1 MSHPAAGPCDAAEIQ
16 STRSAQPCDPRAR
29 AWILA
34 AAILGSAMAFIDGS
48 AVNVALPVMEQ
59 SLATSLPAMQWVI
72 NAYTLLLSA
81 GLLIG
86 GAAGDRFGRRRVF
99 VAGIAVFVAASV
111 ACGLAPNVV
120 SLILARAVQGLGGA
134 LLVPSTLAIIGA
146 SFAAEERGRAIGTWA
161 AFSAITTAAGP
172 LLGGWLV
179 DAVSWRALFFINL
192 PLGLLTA
199 WIALRRVPESR
210 DPDAPAELDWRG
222 ALLVLAGLGSLV
234 FGLIASAELG
244 WRHWAVIGSLAAAPL
259 LLAAF
264 LAVEARCPA
273 PMLPLPLFRSRLF
286 SAVNLVTLLLY
297 AALGGVLFFL
307 PFDLIEVHGYSAT
320 AAGASLLPFT
330 VIMGGLSRWSGGLL
344 DRFGARLP
352 LIVGPVVAG
361 LGFALLALPGAGGSY
376 WTTFFPALTVLAIGM
391 TVAIAPLTT
400 AVMNAVPEHEVGLAS
415 GVNNTVARVAGLL
428 AVAVLGTVTQ
438 GASHSLVQSFR
449 IVALAAGALALAA
462 ALCRGAHS
470 RLGRPPG
477 EAALAGERRAT
488 SPMLLPFP
496 LRGETDRSQQV
507 SRSQF
512 DPYRNDRTLVHGNFV
527 LLIEVPATCLSGLV
541 NCDTPRSSGW
551 HTYLPVRGVG
561 YYA

>member
-1 MSHPAAGPCDAAEIQ
+1 MSHPAAGPCDDAAIH
-16 STRSAQPCDPRAR
+16 SMPAARPCGRHAR

-34 AAILGSAMAFIDGS
+34 AAILGSAMAFIDSTG
-48 AVNVALPVMEQ
+48 VNVALPAMERG
-59 SLATSLPAMQWVI
+59 LATSLPAMQWVV
-72 NAYTLLLSA
+72 NAYTLFLSS

-86 GAAGDRFGRRRVF
+86 GAAGDRFGRRRIF
-99 VAGIAVFVAASV
+99 VTGIAVFVVASV
-111 ACGLAPNVV
+111 ACGLAPDIV
-120 SLILARAVQGLGGA
+120 SLILARALQGLGGA

-192 PLGLLTA
+192 PIGLLTA
-199 WIALRRVPESR
+199 WIALRHVPESR
-210 DPDAPAELDWRG
+210 DPEAPATLDWRG

-244 WRHWAVIGSLAAAPL
+244 WRHWAVIGTLALAPV

-273 PMLPLPLFRSRLF
+273 PMLPLQLFRSRLF

-297 AALGGVLFFL
+297 AALGGALFFL

-320 AAGASLLPFT
+320 EAGGSLLPFT

-361 LGFALLALPGAGGSY
+361 VGFALLALPGAGGSY
-376 WTTFFPALTVLAIGM
+376 WATFFPALTVLAIGM
-391 TVAIAPLTT
+391 TIAIAPLTT

-428 AVAVLGTVTQ
+428 AVAVLGAVAQ
-438 GASHSLVQSFR
+438 GASDSFVETFR
-449 IVALAAGALALAA
+449 IVALAALALALAA
-462 ALCRGAHS
+462 ALC
-470 RLGRPPG
+470 
-477 EAALAGERRAT
+477 AALLVPSAPER
-488 SPMLLPFP
+488 
-496 LRGETDRSQQV
+496 G
-507 SRSQF
+507 
-512 DPYRNDRTLVHGNFV
+512 
-527 LLIEVPATCLSGLV
+527 
-541 NCDTPRSSGW
+541 
-551 HTYLPVRGVG
+551 
-561 YYA
+561 

>member
-1 MSHPAAGPCDAAEIQ
+1 MSFPAAGPCDDSQIRHA
-16 STRSAQPCDPRAR
+16 RLAQPCSPRDR

-34 AAILGSAMAFIDGS
+34 ATILGSAMAFIDGT
-48 AVNVALPVMEQ
+48 AVNVALPMMER
-59 SLATSLPAMQWVI
+59 SLATSLPAMQWVV

-99 VAGIAVFVAASV
+99 LIGIAVFVLASI
-111 ACGLAPNVV
+111 ACGLAPGVGA
-120 SLILARAVQGLGGA
+120 LILARAVQGFGGA
-134 LLVPSTLAIIGA
+134 LLVPSTLASIGA

-161 AFSAITTAAGP
+161 AFSAITAAAGP

-199 WIALRRVPESR
+199 WIALRRVPDSR
-210 DPDAPAELDWRG
+210 DPDAPAGLDWRG
-222 ALLVLAGLGSLV
+222 ALLALAGLACLV
-234 FGLIASAELG
+234 FGLIASADLG

-259 LLAAF
+259 LLLAF

-273 PMLPLPLFRSRLF
+273 PMLPLQLFRSRLF

-307 PFDLIEVHGYSAT
+307 PFDLIEGRGYSAT

-352 LIVGPVVAG
+352 LIAGPVVAG
-361 LGFALLALPGAGGSY
+361 AGFALLALPGAGGSY
-376 WTTFFPALTVLAIGM
+376 WTTFFPALTVLGLGM

-400 AVMNAVPEHEVGLAS
+400 TVMNAVPEHEVGLAS
-415 GVNNTVARVAGLL
+415 GVNNPVARVGGLL
-428 AVAVLGTVTQ
+428 AVAVLGTAAEGTSQ
-438 GASHSLVQSFR
+438 SLVQSFR
-449 IVALAAGALALAA
+449 TIALAGSALALAA
-462 ALCRGAHS
+462 ALCA
-470 RLGRPPG
+470 
-477 EAALAGERRAT
+477 AALIPAAARPAQRR
-488 SPMLLPFP
+488 
-496 LRGETDRSQQV
+496 
-507 SRSQF
+507 
-512 DPYRNDRTLVHGNFV
+512 
-527 LLIEVPATCLSGLV
+527 
-541 NCDTPRSSGW
+541 
-551 HTYLPVRGVG
+551 
-561 YYA
+561 

>member
-1 MSHPAAGPCDAAEIQ
+1 MVNPRSLPCDEAAIRA
-16 STRSAQPCDPRAR
+16 TRGAEPCEPRAR

-34 AAILGSAMAFIDGS
+34 AAILGSAMAFIDGT
-48 AVNVALPVMEQ
+48 AVNVALPTMEQ
-59 SLATSLPAMQWVI
+59 SLATSLPAMQWVV

-86 GAAGDRFGRRRVF
+86 GASGDRFGRRRVF
-99 VAGIAVFVAASV
+99 ILGIAVFVAASI
-111 ACGLAPNVV
+111 ACGLAPGVV
-120 SLILARAVQGLGGA
+120 WLILARAVQGLGGA

-146 SFAAEERGRAIGTWA
+146 SFVAEERGRAIGTWA

-199 WIALRRVPESR
+199 WIAHSRVPESR

-222 ALLVLAGLGSLV
+222 ALLALAGLGCLV
-234 FGLIASAELG
+234 FGLIASADLG
-244 WRHWAVIGSLAAAPL
+244 WRHWAVIGALALAPL
-259 LLAAF
+259 LLLAF

-307 PFDLIEVHGYSAT
+307 PFDLIEAHGYSAT

-344 DRFGARLP
+344 DRLGARLP

-361 LGFALLALPGAGGSY
+361 LGFALLALPGEDGSY
-376 WTTFFPALTVLAIGM
+376 WSTFFPALTVLGLGM
-391 TVAIAPLTT
+391 TLAIAPLTT

-428 AVAVLGTVTQ
+428 AVAVLGTVAE
-438 GASHSLVQSFR
+438 GASPSLVQSFR
-449 IVALAAGALALAA
+449 IIALAAAALALAA
-462 ALCRGAHS
+462 ALCAAVLVPAS
-470 RLGRPPG
+470 AGRP
-477 EAALAGERRAT
+477 AKQT
-488 SPMLLPFP
+488 
-496 LRGETDRSQQV
+496 
-507 SRSQF
+507 
-512 DPYRNDRTLVHGNFV
+512 
-527 LLIEVPATCLSGLV
+527 
-541 NCDTPRSSGW
+541 
-551 HTYLPVRGVG
+551 
-561 YYA
+561 

>member
-1 MSHPAAGPCDAAEIQ
+1 MSHFAAGPCDDAAI
-16 STRSAQPCDPRAR
+16 RSARSGEPCGRRAR

-34 AAILGSAMAFIDGS
+34 AAILGSAMAFIDS
-48 AVNVALPVMEQ
+48 TAVNVALPAMERG
-59 SLATSLPAMQWVI
+59 LATSLPAMQWVV

-462 ALCRGAHS
+462 ALCAAALIPAS
-470 RLGRPPG
+470 AGRPAKQP
-477 EAALAGERRAT
+477 
-488 SPMLLPFP
+488 
-496 LRGETDRSQQV
+496 
-507 SRSQF
+507 
-512 DPYRNDRTLVHGNFV
+512 
-527 LLIEVPATCLSGLV
+527 
-541 NCDTPRSSGW
+541 
-551 HTYLPVRGVG
+551 
-561 YYA
+561 

>member
-59 SLATSLPAMQWVI
+59 SLATSLPAMQWVV

-462 ALCRGAHS
+462 ALCAAALIPAS
-470 RLGRPPG
+470 AGRPAKQP
-477 EAALAGERRAT
+477 
-488 SPMLLPFP
+488 
-496 LRGETDRSQQV
+496 
-507 SRSQF
+507 
-512 DPYRNDRTLVHGNFV
+512 
-527 LLIEVPATCLSGLV
+527 
-541 NCDTPRSSGW
+541 
-551 HTYLPVRGVG
+551 
-561 YYA
+561 

>member
-244 WRHWAVIGSLAAAPL
+244 WRHWAVIGSLAAPPL

-462 ALCRGAHS
+462 ALCAAALIPAS
-470 RLGRPPG
+470 AGRPAKQP
-477 EAALAGERRAT
+477 
-488 SPMLLPFP
+488 
-496 LRGETDRSQQV
+496 
-507 SRSQF
+507 
-512 DPYRNDRTLVHGNFV
+512 
-527 LLIEVPATCLSGLV
+527 
-541 NCDTPRSSGW
+541 
-551 HTYLPVRGVG
+551 
-561 YYA
+561 

>member
-1 MSHPAAGPCDAAEIQ
+1 MSPAAAGPCDGAKI
-16 STRSAQPCDPRAR
+16 RSIRPVHPCDPRAR

-34 AAILGSAMAFIDGS
+34 AAILGSAMAFIDGT
-48 AVNVALPVMEQ
+48 AVNVALPAMERD
-59 SLATSLPAMQWVI
+59 LATSLPAMQWVV

-99 VAGIAVFVAASV
+99 ILGIAVFVAASI
-111 ACGLAPNVV
+111 ACGLAPGVV
-120 SLILARAVQGLGGA
+120 PLILARAVQGLGGA

-161 AFSAITTAAGP
+161 AFSALTTAAGP

-210 DPDAPAELDWRG
+210 DPDAPAALDWRG
-222 ALLVLAGLGSLV
+222 ALLVLAGLASLV
-234 FGLIASAELG
+234 FGLIASADLG
-244 WRHWAVIGSLAAAPL
+244 WRHRGVIGALAAAPL

-273 PMLPLPLFRSRLF
+273 PMLPLQLFRSRLF
-286 SAVNLVTLLLY
+286 SAVNTVTLLLY

-307 PFDLIEVHGYSAT
+307 PFDLIEAHGYSAT

-344 DRFGARLP
+344 DRFGARPP
-352 LIVGPVVAG
+352 LIVGPLVAG
-361 LGFALLALPGAGGSY
+361 VGFALLSLPSVGGSY
-376 WTTFFPALTVLAIGM
+376 WTTFFPALTVLGFGM

-438 GASHSLVQSFR
+438 GASQSLVQSFR
-449 IVALAAGALALAA
+449 IIALAAGALALAA
-462 ALCRGAHS
+462 ALCAAT
-470 RLGRPPG
+470 LIPAAAGRPAKQP
-477 EAALAGERRAT
+477 
-488 SPMLLPFP
+488 
-496 LRGETDRSQQV
+496 
-507 SRSQF
+507 
-512 DPYRNDRTLVHGNFV
+512 
-527 LLIEVPATCLSGLV
+527 
-541 NCDTPRSSGW
+541 
-551 HTYLPVRGVG
+551 
-561 YYA
+561 

>member
-1 MSHPAAGPCDAAEIQ
+1 
-16 STRSAQPCDPRAR
+16 
-29 AWILA
+29 
-34 AAILGSAMAFIDGS
+34 
-48 AVNVALPVMEQ
+48 V
-59 SLATSLPAMQWVI
+59 QWVV

-462 ALCRGAHS
+462 ALCAAALIPAS
-470 RLGRPPG
+470 AGRPAKQP
-477 EAALAGERRAT
+477 
-488 SPMLLPFP
+488 
-496 LRGETDRSQQV
+496 
-507 SRSQF
+507 
-512 DPYRNDRTLVHGNFV
+512 
-527 LLIEVPATCLSGLV
+527 
-541 NCDTPRSSGW
+541 
-551 HTYLPVRGVG
+551 
-561 YYA
+561 

>member
-462 ALCRGAHS
+462 ALCAAA
-470 RLGRPPG
+470 LIPPAAGRPAKQP
-477 EAALAGERRAT
+477 
-488 SPMLLPFP
+488 
-496 LRGETDRSQQV
+496 
-507 SRSQF
+507 
-512 DPYRNDRTLVHGNFV
+512 
-527 LLIEVPATCLSGLV
+527 
-541 NCDTPRSSGW
+541 
-551 HTYLPVRGVG
+551 
-561 YYA
+561 

>member
-59 SLATSLPAMQWVI
+59 SLATSLPAMQWVV

-449 IVALAAGALALAA
+449 IVALAAGALALAPALCAA
-462 ALCRGAHS
+462 ALIPAS
-470 RLGRPPG
+470 AGRPAKQP
-477 EAALAGERRAT
+477 
-488 SPMLLPFP
+488 
-496 LRGETDRSQQV
+496 
-507 SRSQF
+507 
-512 DPYRNDRTLVHGNFV
+512 
-527 LLIEVPATCLSGLV
+527 
-541 NCDTPRSSGW
+541 
-551 HTYLPVRGVG
+551 
-561 YYA
+561 

>member
-59 SLATSLPAMQWVI
+59 SLATSLPAMQWVV
-72 NAYTLLLSA
+72 NADTLLLSA

-462 ALCRGAHS
+462 ALCAAALIPAS
-470 RLGRPPG
+470 AGRPAKQP
-477 EAALAGERRAT
+477 
-488 SPMLLPFP
+488 
-496 LRGETDRSQQV
+496 
-507 SRSQF
+507 
-512 DPYRNDRTLVHGNFV
+512 
-527 LLIEVPATCLSGLV
+527 
-541 NCDTPRSSGW
+541 
-551 HTYLPVRGVG
+551 
-561 YYA
+561 

>member
-1 MSHPAAGPCDAAEIQ
+1 
-16 STRSAQPCDPRAR
+16 
-29 AWILA
+29 
-34 AAILGSAMAFIDGS
+34 
-48 AVNVALPVMEQ
+48 
-59 SLATSLPAMQWVI
+59 MQWVI

-462 ALCRGAHS
+462 ALCAAALIPAS
-470 RLGRPPG
+470 AGRPAKQP
-477 EAALAGERRAT
+477 
-488 SPMLLPFP
+488 
-496 LRGETDRSQQV
+496 
-507 SRSQF
+507 
-512 DPYRNDRTLVHGNFV
+512 
-527 LLIEVPATCLSGLV
+527 
-541 NCDTPRSSGW
+541 
-551 HTYLPVRGVG
+551 
-561 YYA
+561 

>member
-462 ALCRGAHS
+462 ALCAAALIPAS
-470 RLGRPPG
+470 AGRPAKQP
-477 EAALAGERRAT
+477 
-488 SPMLLPFP
+488 
-496 LRGETDRSQQV
+496 
-507 SRSQF
+507 
-512 DPYRNDRTLVHGNFV
+512 
-527 LLIEVPATCLSGLV
+527 
-541 NCDTPRSSGW
+541 
-551 HTYLPVRGVG
+551 
-561 YYA
+561 

>member
-1 MSHPAAGPCDAAEIQ
+1 MSHSAAGPCDDAAI
-16 STRSAQPCDPRAR
+16 RSARSGEPCGRRAR

-34 AAILGSAMAFIDGS
+34 AAILGSAMAFIDS
-48 AVNVALPVMEQ
+48 TAVNVALPAMERG
-59 SLATSLPAMQWVI
+59 LATSLPAMQWVV
-72 NAYTLLLSA
+72 NAYTLLLSS

-99 VAGIAVFVAASV
+99 VIGIAVFVAASV
-111 ACGLAPNVV
+111 GCGLAPDVV

-192 PLGLLTA
+192 PIGLLTA
-199 WIALRRVPESR
+199 WIALRHVPESR
-210 DPDAPAELDWRG
+210 DPDAPAMLDWRG
-222 ALLVLAGLGSLV
+222 ALLVLTGLGCLV
-234 FGLIASAELG
+234 FGLIASADLG
-244 WRHWAVIGSLAAAPL
+244 WRHWAVLGTLAAGPIL
-259 LLAAF
+259 LVAF

-273 PMLPLPLFRSRLF
+273 PMLPLALFRSRLF
-286 SAVNLVTLLLY
+286 SAVNLVTFLLY
-297 AALGGVLFFL
+297 AALGGTLFFL
-307 PFDLIEVHGYSAT
+307 PFDLIEVHKYSAT

-361 LGFALLALPGAGGSY
+361 VGFALLSLPGAGGSY
-376 WTTFFPALTVLAIGM
+376 WTTFFPALTILAIGM
-391 TVAIAPLTT
+391 TIAIAPLTT

-428 AVAVLGTVTQ
+428 AVAVLGAVVE
-438 GASHSLVQSFR
+438 GASRSLVEGFR
-449 IVALAAGALALAA
+449 IVALAGAALALAA
-462 ALCRGAHS
+462 ALC
-470 RLGRPPG
+470 
-477 EAALAGERRAT
+477 AALLVPSPARR
-488 SPMLLPFP
+488 
-496 LRGETDRSQQV
+496 R
-507 SRSQF
+507 
-512 DPYRNDRTLVHGNFV
+512 
-527 LLIEVPATCLSGLV
+527 
-541 NCDTPRSSGW
+541 
-551 HTYLPVRGVG
+551 
-561 YYA
+561 

>member
-59 SLATSLPAMQWVI
+59 SLATSLPAMQWVV

-462 ALCRGAHS
+462 ALCAAA
-470 RLGRPPG
+470 LIPPAAGRPAKQP
-477 EAALAGERRAT
+477 
-488 SPMLLPFP
+488 
-496 LRGETDRSQQV
+496 
-507 SRSQF
+507 
-512 DPYRNDRTLVHGNFV
+512 
-527 LLIEVPATCLSGLV
+527 
-541 NCDTPRSSGW
+541 
-551 HTYLPVRGVG
+551 
-561 YYA
+561 

>member
-86 GAAGDRFGRRRVF
+86 GATGDRFGRRRVF

-462 ALCRGAHS
+462 ALCAAALIPAS
-470 RLGRPPG
+470 AGRPAKQP
-477 EAALAGERRAT
+477 
-488 SPMLLPFP
+488 
-496 LRGETDRSQQV
+496 
-507 SRSQF
+507 
-512 DPYRNDRTLVHGNFV
+512 
-527 LLIEVPATCLSGLV
+527 
-541 NCDTPRSSGW
+541 
-551 HTYLPVRGVG
+551 
-561 YYA
+561 